1 MRLCINR
8 GVAHAVPYPLP
19 EADMAQKMKAAIVR
33 RFREPLQIEEL
44 VIPEPGPNQ
53 ILVRAEACGVCH
65 TDLHAADGDWPVKP
79 TLPFVPGHEGVGK
92 VVAVGEGV
100 HSFQEGDRAGIPWLY
115 SACGE
120 CEWCITGWE
129 TLCPTAQYGG
139 YSVNGGFA
147 EYFVADARY
156 AAHIP
161 SGLTSAAAAPLLCAG
176 VTTYKGLK
184 ETEARP
190 GQWVVIVGVG
200 GLGHLA
206 IQYAKA
212 MGLQVI
218 AVDVQDE
225 KLALARQVGALWTIN
240 AAMQNPVEIVEKEI
254 GGAHGVLITAPSL
267 PAFRQGV
274 GMTRRRGTC
283 VLVGLPPGE
292 FPLPIFDM
300 VLKRI
305 TVRGSL
311 VGTRADMREALSL
324 ASSFGIA
331 ADIEMQPLENI
342 NEVFDRL
349 RHGKVHGRVVLDLE
363 RASVALAE
371 RDLMASCALLR

>member
-1 MRLCINR
+1 M
-8 GVAHAVPYPLP
+8 V
-19 EADMAQKMKAAIVR
+19 M
-33 RFREPLQIEEL
+33 
-44 VIPEPGPNQ
+44 
-53 ILVRAEACGVCH
+53 
-65 TDLHAADGDWPVKP
+65 
-79 TLPFVPGHEGVGK
+79 
-92 VVAVGEGV
+92 AVGEGV
-100 HSFQEGDRAGIPWLY
+100 NSFKEGDRAGIPWLF

-129 TLCPTAQYGG
+129 TLCPAAQYGG

-161 SGLTSAAAAPLLCAG
+161 SRLAPAAAAPLLCAG
-176 VTTYKGLK
+176 ITTYKGLK
-184 ETEARP
+184 ETEVRP
-190 GQWVVIVGVG
+190 GQWVVIMGVG

-212 MGLQVI
+212 MGLQVA

-225 KLALARQVGALWTIN
+225 KLELAHNLGASLRIN
-240 AAMQNPVEIVEKEI
+240 SARQNPVAVIEREI

-283 VLVGLPPGE
+283 VLLGLPPGE
-292 FPLPIFDM
+292 LVLPVFDI

-311 VGTRADMREALSL
+311 VGTRADMREALAL

-331 ADIEMQPLENI
+331 AEVEMQPLRNI

-363 RASVALAE
+363 RETAAVAEEALEASTCSLA
-371 RDLMASCALLR
+371 

>member
-1 MRLCINR
+1 ME
-8 GVAHAVPYPLP
+8 AKMTQMQMQAAV
-19 EADMAQKMKAAIVR
+19 VR
-33 RFREPLQIEEL
+33 AFHEPLVIEEL
-44 VIPEPGPNQ
+44 PVPEPGPNQ
-53 ILVRAEACGVCH
+53 ILVRTEACGVCH

-129 TLCPTAQYGG
+129 TLCPAAQYGG

-147 EYFVADARY
+147 EYFLADARY

-161 SGLTSAAAAPLLCAG
+161 ARLTSAAVAPLLCAG

-212 MGLQVI
+212 MGLRVA
-218 AVDVQDE
+218 AVDVREE
-225 KLALARQVGALWTIN
+225 KLALALQLGASWTIN
-240 AAMQNPVEIVEKEI
+240 AAAQNPVDVVEKEI
-254 GGAHGVLITAPSL
+254 GGAHAVLITAPSL
-267 PAFRQGV
+267 PAFQQGV

-292 FPLPIFDM
+292 FPLPVFDI
-300 VLKRI
+300 VLKRV

-311 VGTRADMREALSL
+311 VGTRADMQEALSL
-324 ASSFGIA
+324 ASAFGIT

-349 RHGKVHGRVVLDLE
+349 RRGKVHGRVVLDLE
-363 RASVALAE
+363 RAEALAE
-371 RDLMASCALLR
+371 KDLVASSCSWLG

>member
-1 MRLCINR
+1 MQQKTMR
-8 GVAHAVPYPLP
+8 AAVVSHFQQPL
-19 EADMAQKMKAAIVR
+19 R
-33 RFREPLQIEEL
+33 IEEL
-44 VIPEPGPNQ
+44 PVPVPGPNQ
-53 ILVRAEACGVCH
+53 ILIRTEACGVCH

-79 TLPFVPGHEGVGK
+79 GLPFVPGHEGVGK
-92 VVAVGEGV
+92 VVEVGEGV
-100 HSFQEGDRAGIPWLY
+100 ESFKKGDRAGVAWLF

-129 TLCPTAQYGG
+129 TLCPRAQYGG
-139 YSVNGGFA
+139 YSVNGAFA
-147 EYFVADARY
+147 EYVVADARY

-161 SGLTSAAAAPLLCAG
+161 DGLTSLAAAPILCAG

-190 GQWVVIVGVG
+190 GEWVAVVGVG

-218 AVDVQDE
+218 AVDVNDG
-225 KLALARQVGALWTIN
+225 KLALARELGAALTIN
-240 AAMQNPVEIVEKEI
+240 SATDDPVKVVEREV

-267 PAFRQGV
+267 PAFRQGI

-283 VLVGLPPGE
+283 TLIGLPPGE
-292 FPLPIFDM
+292 FPLPVFEV

-311 VGTRADMREALSL
+311 VGTRADMQEALAL
-324 ASSFGIA
+324 AATYGIA
-331 ADIEMQPLENI
+331 AHVETEPLEDI
-342 NEVFDRL
+342 NDVFDRL
-349 RHGKVHGRVVLDLE
+349 RHGKIRGRVVLDFNRKAPELVGGGT
-363 RASVALAE
+363 RTKATLSK
-371 RDLMASCALLR
+371 